1 MRVWI
6 RRIWATAGISF
17 MGWLVW
23 NAAAHGV
30 DDALLQSSPTVQVER
45 HDDYLVMTPASGPS
59 ASLVFLPGGGVDPDA
74 YVPIVRRLA
83 EDGIRT
89 AIVYLPW
96 RMAFSESSREVVW
109 QRIDAVANRWHGG
122 PFVLGG
128 HSRGAALS
136 AQYATRGDTRLAGL
150 VLIATTHPRDHDLS
164 AASFPVLKVAG
175 TRDCVAPLDD
185 ARANA
190 RNLPTTTRWSII
202 EGANHAQFAYY
213 GRQLGDCTA
222 DITRAA
228 QQDALHTALMSW
240 FRDKQLLR

>member
-6 RRIWATAGISF
+6 RRIWATAGITF

-59 ASLVFLPGGGVDPDA
+59 ASLLFLPGGGVDPDA
-74 YVPIVRRLA
+74 YVPI
-83 EDGIRT
+83 
-89 AIVYLPW
+89 
-96 RMAFSESSREVVW
+96 
-109 QRIDAVANRWHGG
+109 
-122 PFVLGG
+122 
-128 HSRGAALS
+128 
-136 AQYATRGDTRLAGL
+136 
-150 VLIATTHPRDHDLS
+150 
-164 AASFPVLKVAG
+164 
-175 TRDCVAPLDD
+175 
-185 ARANA
+185 
-190 RNLPTTTRWSII
+190 SII

-240 FRDKQLLR
+240 FRDNQLLR